1 MVPPLAL
8 PLARRSAAACGP
20 ARLGAGPGP
29 APRAPLGRLPSRL
42 SLRLAACDFIGM
54 RAARRP
60 GTNAPWLPCQIAA
73 AAFPALARCIAPW
86 LRDRAAAAA
95 RPRVGGEV
103 GPPVLV
109 FALPAP
115 APGRRSPVRASRF
128 YLLRRWRRAPG
139 FRARSRA
146 WLRRQPKLRW
156 GGRSPLRP
164 PVGRAA
170 ALRRPPPVWRGGRSA
185 AILSAPMAP
194 GYGGRLA
201 SAAPRVG
208 SPAVSPFPYRGP
220 GLRPRLARP
229 WAPARVFRGLWLAVS
244 ITAAARYGGLT

>member
-1 MVPPLAL
+1 MVSPRSRCRSHAAPRRLAALLAWGPGRGPPPAL
-8 PLARRSAAACGP
+8 
-20 ARLGAGPGP
+20 RLGGSRPGCRC
-29 APRAPLGRLPSRL
+29 A
-42 SLRLAACDFIGM
+42 LRLATSIGM
-54 RAARRP
+54 RASRRP

-170 ALRRPPPVWRGGRSA
+170 ALRRPPPVWRGGA
-185 AILSAPMAP
+185 
-194 GYGGRLA
+194 
-201 SAAPRVG
+201 VG
-208 SPAVSPFPYRGP
+208 SYSIGAIGA
-220 GLRPRLARP
+220 GLRRP
-229 WAPARVFRGLWLAVS
+229 PCVGRSLR
-244 ITAAARYGGLT
+244 R